1 MEECERLGFRI
12 EAEKVELVEGITGT
26 GKTHRLLRRLDELL
40 AADIDPASILV
51 VGATRQACAALERRS
66 RRTAPPFAGP
76 PFILTCTEVE
86 SWALGSA
93 KGRLATGRHHRI
105 VKGIDRSIFDQD
117 LETTGIPLDIIAR
130 SMEKI
135 LHGWAQADPVLTD
148 EDAIT
153 VREELLLCL
162 EDLDAMMEEEAHYL
176 AASVV
181 LAGRLD
187 RRLKGVR
194 HVLVDDFQKLCRAS
208 RIFVAGLARDSLF
221 LAADSGELRFI
232 ATADGPKDPLQ
243 EVSELLGAPIRTL
256 GPCHRSDAIAG
267 GLRRLLDAQGDSEG
281 AQDVLAAEGSAKGA
295 IEVRAYA
302 SPKEEVLGIAELAG
316 GLARASGRPASVA
329 IACANGIWKTNVER
343 ALDLLGIA
351 YRDLDGDAPASAE
364 EHADEDELIEELASH
379 LGDGL
384 LWRRWCARGD
394 ALANSS
400 FFARCRHARPRRA
413 LSETLLHLTEN
424 EAPQPSTALEEKHEH
439 AVRERVEQVRERLR
453 VDADPSG
460 AASTV
465 HGRDGERRRSS
476 SSDDVAPIP
485 TLVVGSLGSFDG
497 LAPDTVILVGV
508 ACGALLPKACF
519 DPAGM
524 EDPER
529 QCCRSAARKALYGS
543 LGKAAE
549 RAIVSF
555 SERADLAEVRA
566 LGLKTD
572 RIELRD
578 GRRTARLSLD
588 EALADFLDPVSFS
601 GSSAK

>member
-26 GKTHRLLRRLDELL
+26 GKTHCLLRWLDELL
-40 AADIDPASILV
+40 AAGIDPASILV

-76 PFILTCTEVE
+76 PFILTCAEAE

-93 KGRLATGRHHRI
+93 EGRLATGRRHRI
-105 VKGIDRSIFDQD
+105 VKGIDRSILDQD

-135 LHGWAQADPVLTD
+135 LHGWAQADPMLTD

-176 AASVV
+176 AARVV

-221 LAADSGELRFI
+221 LAADSGEVRFAKTVDEPESPLREI
-232 ATADGPKDPLQ
+232 A
-243 EVSELLGAPIRTL
+243 ELLDLPIRTL
-256 GPCHRSDAIAG
+256 GSCHRGDAVIS
-267 GLRRLLDAQGDSEG
+267 GLRRLLGAQGAREDARG
-281 AQDVLAAEGSAKGA
+281 AFAAERSSKGA
-295 IEVRAYA
+295 MEVRSYA
-302 SPKEEVLGIAELAG
+302 SPREEVLGVVELAG
-316 GLARASGRPASVA
+316 DLARTSGRPASAA

-351 YRDLDGDAPASAE
+351 YLDLDDDASASTE
-364 EHADEDELIEELASH
+364 DRADDEVLIDELASH
-379 LGDGL
+379 PDDGL

-400 FFARCRHARPRRA
+400 FFACCRHARQRRA
-413 LSETLLHLTEN
+413 LFETLLHLPES
-424 EAPQPSTALEEKHEH
+424 EASQASTALEKKHER

-588 EALADFLDPVSFS
+588 EALADFLDPASFS
-601 GSSAK
+601 ASSAK